1 MRHYASRSIQ
11 SAERTIYC
19 SLYPAESNLGK
30 TYPGHLWGLCFPDS
44 CGFFPCPQEMPSS
57 HGRHY
62 SKNTGNSALRK
73 MERSLQ
79 STRTEW
85 SSTLKER
92 WGHIKE
98 DWGKR
103 GDNPLLEWQA
113 ADCTGMAEESSPMA
127 PLISVLGK
135 GSFVWL
141 HLPCLFLPETKKGL
155 FSVCVVPSSKGS
167 DWIWWEVGSSSNAV
181 NAPSLG
187 KKNQT
192 IRSWGDVRKRNQ
204 KT

>member
-1 MRHYASRSIQ
+1 MKTTSVKTIPLRCGITLLEAFSQQKEQ
-11 SAERTIYC
+11 STAVSTQQKATLAKPTLAISGDTV
-19 SLYPAESNLGK
+19 SLTAA
-30 TYPGHLWGLCFPDS
+30 
-44 CGFFPCPQEMPSS
+44 GFFPLSPGDAHPTGPSS
-57 HGRHY
+57 HGRRY

-79 STRTEW
+79 STGTEW

-92 WGHIKE
+92 WGHRKE

-127 PLISVLGK
+127 PLISILGK

-141 HLPCLFLPETKKGL
+141 HLPCLFLPETTKGL
-155 FSVCVVPSSKGS
+155 FSVCVIPSSKGT
-167 DWIWWEVGSSSNAV
+167 DWIW
-181 NAPSLG
+181 
-187 KKNQT
+187 
-192 IRSWGDVRKRNQ
+192 
-204 KT
+204 